1 MVVNNFLSPKYGSIF
16 NKVGKIN
23 LFSIVCA
30 FPNAAEIL
38 DTQAKKLDTQAQE
51 RIITYLFIY
60 S

>member
-38 DTQAKKLDTQAQE
+38 DTQAKKLDI
-51 RIITYLFIY
+51 RICNSIID
-60 S
+60 